1 MKAFGFAL
9 AKKVNE
15 FLPQLLKMKRPGGFP
30 LRQHINVEGE
40 YVSQL
45 VPGFMGKLTREKGR
59 GLNTHKSNR
68 AKRGLFF
75 ITYFDHLFN
84 LRKSNYLYSRSLSR
98 HRCEIGK

>member
-68 AKRGLFF
+68 AKRGLFC
-75 ITYFDHLFN
+75 ILFN